1 MSTNSDNRAMGENLR
16 ALIEVR
22 IHAYD
27 LLRRNFWQE
36 PSPEFLQSLIQT
48 EQMTSFPFS
57 DESSLI
63 AEGAKDVTSYLNELK
78 PLRDETFDQ
87 LHWDYTRLFI
97 GPNKL
102 AAPPWESAY
111 LNEDRLLFQE
121 ETLQVR
127 RAYLKYNFLPKDYGH
142 EADDHL
148 GLELDFMYQLG
159 LLSLDALN
167 SENCEDVTAIHR
179 DQREF
184 LKGHLLKWINQFSQT
199 VIQSANTDFYK
210 GMAKILSGFLSL
222 DLKALEE
229 LSAIEI

>member
-1 MSTNSDNRAMGENLR
+1 MSANSDNRTMCENVR

-22 IHAYD
+22 LHAYD
-27 LLRRNFWQE
+27 LLRRTFWQE
-36 PSPEFLQSLIQT
+36 PSVEFLQSLIQT
-48 EQMTSFPFS
+48 QQMTSFPFN
-57 DESSLI
+57 DESLLI
-63 AEGAKDVTSYLNELK
+63 AEGANDVTAYLDELK
-78 PLRDETFDQ
+78 PLTDQAVDQ

-97 GPNKL
+97 GPGKL

-111 LNEDRLLFQE
+111 LNDDRLLFQE

-127 RAYLKYNFLPKDYGH
+127 RAYLKYNFLPKEYQH

-167 SENCEDVTAIHR
+167 DEKHEEYYVILR
-179 DQREF
+179 DQTEF
-184 LKGHLLKWINQFSQT
+184 LEEHLLKWINKFSQT
-199 VIQSANTDFYK
+199 VIQSAHTDFYK

-222 DLKALEE
+222 DLEALEE
-229 LSAIEI
+229 LSTIEI